1 MFKYVIADT
10 HFKHANILKYEPL
23 RVQQAKLKGYDDFD
37 DFIVDMWN
45 NIAKDSDKI
54 LHLGDVA
61 FKDGYKIANRL
72 KGDITLLIGNH
83 DKKEHIVYYKK
94 LGWKIIDKITLD
106 IPKAHIIQNSLK
118 KEFSKE
124 QLNNPLLS
132 CLVCDIENTRVMF
145 SHFPLYDNNPY
156 DKKYS
161 NITKVLE
168 YIFKITKCSINI
180 HGHTHS
186 SKAKEDFCI
195 SACLELNKFNFV
207 NILGLLSSTRRL
219 R

>member
-1 MFKYVIADT
+1 MFKYLIADT
-10 HFKHANILKYEPL
+10 HFKHTNILKYEPL

-37 DFIVDMWN
+37 EFIVDMWN
-45 NIAKDSDKI
+45 SKILKDDKI

-83 DKKEHIVYYKK
+83 DKKEHIIYYKK

-106 IPKAHIIQNSLK
+106 IPKAHIIQNYLK

-132 CLVCDIENTRVMF
+132 CLVCDVKDTRVMF
-145 SHFPLYDNNPY
+145 SHFPVFDDNPY
-156 DKKYS
+156 DQKYS

-168 YIFKITKCSINI
+168 YIFKTTKCSINI

-186 SKAKEDFCI
+186 LKAKEDFCI
-195 SACLELNKFNFV
+195 SACLELNGFEFV
-207 NILGLLSSTRRL
+207 DILDLVNL